1 MLPPNSLIGVV
12 QGVRMEWLFGVLL
25 NVQSPEESVGGE
37 IGVSA
42 DIEVSSSGNYFNI
55 HLVANYL
62 SGVWGSR

>member
-37 IGVSA
+37 IGVS
-42 DIEVSSSGNYFNI
+42 G
-55 HLVANYL
+55 HR
-62 SGVWGSR
+62 GVLIR